1 METRWP
7 WYRDESVQ
15 QAVRQFIL
23 ALVLLGMALM
33 GYDVQVSRQPTPT
46 APIETPAHVEPIAR

>member
-1 METRWP
+1 METRSP

-23 ALVLLGMALM
+23 ALVLLGMALL
-33 GYDVQVSRQPTPT
+33 GYDVQVSRQPVPST
-46 APIETPAHVEPIAR
+46 PIEAPAR